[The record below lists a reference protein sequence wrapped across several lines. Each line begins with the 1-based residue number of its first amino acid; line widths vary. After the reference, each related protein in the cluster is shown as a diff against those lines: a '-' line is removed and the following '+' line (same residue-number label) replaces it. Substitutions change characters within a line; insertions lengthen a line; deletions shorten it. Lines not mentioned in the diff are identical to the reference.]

1 MSLVIAYKVAILT
14 IIAYAMEIA
23 IARLFYC

>member
-1 MSLVIAYKVAILT
+1 MLLVIAYKVAILT
-14 IIAYAMEIA
+14 IIAYSIEIA